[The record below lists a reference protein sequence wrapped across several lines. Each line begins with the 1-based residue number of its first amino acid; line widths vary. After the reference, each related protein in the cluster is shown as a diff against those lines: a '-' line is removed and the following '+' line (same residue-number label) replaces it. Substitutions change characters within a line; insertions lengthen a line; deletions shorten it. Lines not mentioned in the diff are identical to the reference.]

1 MYKILKCNPEDIEF
15 DTVKNN
21 KNETSRS
28 NTNMSVNAKILRE
41 DQKKKIMEDKFVL
54 KAEESKKNL
63 LEKKD

>member
-15 DTVKNN
+15 DIVKNN

>member
-15 DTVKNN
+15 DIVKNN
-21 KNETSRS
+21 KNETFRS

>member
-1 MYKILKCNPEDIEF
+1 
-15 DTVKNN
+15 
-21 KNETSRS
+21 
-28 NTNMSVNAKILRE
+28 MSVNAKILRE